1 MCVLKKG
8 ACPMT
13 TRDVLKLIHA
23 EILQENFDDKE
34 IAGVYTSDL
43 LSDVL
48 ANGRESTVLITIQ
61 AHKNTIA
68 VATVVDIS
76 LIILCNNR
84 PIIDDMIEA
93 AAQARIGVLRTSLSQ
108 FEVSG
113 RIWQALHTMTAIRT

>member
-1 MCVLKKG
+1 
-8 ACPMT
+8 MT

-23 EILQENFDDKE
+23 EILQGNFDDKE
-34 IAGVYTSDL
+34 IAGVYASDL

-61 AHKNTIA
+61 AHKNTVA

-93 AAQARIGVLRTSLSQ
+93 AAQARVGVLRTPLSQ

-113 RIWQALHTMTAIRT
+113 QIWQALHAMAAVRT